1 MNIPDARDYS
11 KKFSGIS
18 DMSIV
23 CNQMIAEGYSRPFM
37 IIFIRILTNANFDEA
52 ERLVTDFFEK
62 R

>member
-1 MNIPDARDYS
+1 MNPVTVNPGIRVQIM
-11 KKFSGIS
+11 FLCSGLYES
-18 DMSIV
+18 
-23 CNQMIAEGYSRPFM
+23 IAEGYSRPFM